1 MRRLIAKVLP
11 HGRIRHIRCEMV
23 RVNRREKDSSAT
35 AMLAKSCA
43 IPYRRGKHLSPHRWR
58 LPGVGGI

>member
-1 MRRLIAKVLP
+1 LRRLIAEALP
-11 HGRIRHIRCEMV
+11 HGRIRHRRYEMV

-35 AMLAKSCA
+35 VMLAKSCA

-58 LPGVGGI
+58 LPGVRGI